1 MNASIS
7 AALGLIGRRAKARPV
22 PAAIARLRLPRTSQL
37 GRLCAG
43 DLERLERLTQG
54 TLLIQAGS
62 YVARYG
68 YPFRD
73 LYAVRSGR
81 IQASIPDAGGHVR
94 LLGEFMP
101 GDVIGFDAL
110 RRGTYPADFVT
121 LETSTV
127 CRVPLHMLDAL
138 AAAQRIQ

>member
-7 AALGLIGRRAKARPV
+7 AALGFIGRRAKARPV
-22 PAAIARLRLPRTSQL
+22 LNVIARPRLPSRL
-37 GRLCAG
+37 GRLRAG
-43 DLERLERLTQG
+43 DLERLERLTEG
-54 TLLIQAGS
+54 TLLIESGGH
-62 YVARYG
+62 VARYG

-81 IQASIPDAGGHVR
+81 VRASIPDATGHVR
-94 LLGEFMP
+94 LLGEFLP

-110 RRGTYPADFVT
+110 RKGAYPADFVA
-121 LETSTV
+121 LESSTV
-127 CRVPLHMLDAL
+127 CRVPLHMLDVL

>member
-7 AALGLIGRRAKARPV
+7 AALGLIGRRTKTRPAPGIIARP
-22 PAAIARLRLPRTSQL
+22 RLPSQL

-43 DLERLERLTQG
+43 DLERLERLTEG
-54 TLLIQAGS
+54 TLLIQSGDF
-62 YVARYG
+62 VARYG

-73 LYAVRSGR
+73 MYAVRSGR
-81 IQASIPDAGGHVR
+81 IQASITDVRGRVR
-94 LLGEFMP
+94 LLGEFAP

-110 RRGTYPADFVT
+110 RRGTYPADFVA

-127 CRVPLHMLDAL
+127 CRVPLHMLDGL